1 MSQAAEVEFSVVGPP
16 PAGLWRVD
24 RADEP
29 LRPSWLEP
37 DDADLPSGG
46 NRFDSSDWG
55 TLYFATNLEGC
66 FAETLARFRPSAS
79 LLAVLKDD
87 DDWRRRGFMAPGSV
101 PADWRHR
108 RVAVRVEPYPGC
120 RFLDVE
126 VVESHVVLTQELAEE
141 LDDLGYDTLD
151 VAIVRGAD
159 RRVSRAMAEWTYL
172 AVDLGSD
179 EPAFGGVRYVSRLG
193 DWECWSIFDRTPLA
207 ELERRS
213 ITLEMPELLRVGARF
228 GLRLH

>member
-1 MSQAAEVEFSVVGPP
+1 MADVEFSVAGPP
-16 PAGLWRVD
+16 SGGLWRVA

-37 DDADLPSGG
+37 GDADLPSGG

-55 TLYFATNLEGC
+55 TLYFAMNLEGC
-66 FAETLARFRPSAS
+66 FAETLARFRPSAH

-87 DDWRRRGFMAPGSV
+87 DDWQRRGFMEPGSV

-108 RVAVRVEPYPGC
+108 RVAVRVELHRES

-126 VVESHVVLTQELAEE
+126 VAESHVVLTQELAEE
-141 LDDLGYDTLD
+141 LDDLGYAALD
-151 VAIVRGAD
+151 VAVVRGGD
-159 RRVSRAMAEWTYL
+159 RRVTRAIAEWAYL
-172 AVDLGSD
+172 AVDLDSD
-179 EPAFGGVRYVSRLG
+179 EPAFGGVRYVSRIG

-213 ITLEMPELLRVGARF
+213 IALEMPELVRIGARF
-228 GLRLH
+228 GLRLY

>member
-1 MSQAAEVEFSVVGPP
+1 VA
-16 PAGLWRVD
+16 

-37 DDADLPSGG
+37 GDADLPSGG

-55 TLYFATNLEGC
+55 TLYFAMNLEGC
-66 FAETLARFRPSAS
+66 FAETLARFRPSAH

-87 DDWRRRGFMAPGSV
+87 DDWQRRGFMEPGSV

-108 RVAVRVEPYPGC
+108 RVAVRVELHRES

-126 VVESHVVLTQELAEE
+126 VAESHVVLTQELAEE
-141 LDDLGYDTLD
+141 LDDLGYAALD
-151 VAIVRGAD
+151 VAVVRGGD
-159 RRVSRAMAEWTYL
+159 RRVTRAIAEWAYL
-172 AVDLGSD
+172 AVDLDSD
-179 EPAFGGVRYVSRLG
+179 EPAFGGVRYVSRIG

-213 ITLEMPELLRVGARF
+213 IALEMPELVRIGARF
-228 GLRLH
+228 GLRLY

>member
-1 MSQAAEVEFSVVGPP
+1 VADVEFSVAGPP
-16 PAGLWRVD
+16 SGGLWRVA

-37 DDADLPSGG
+37 VDADLPSGG

-55 TLYFATNLEGC
+55 TLYLATNLEGC
-66 FAETLARFRPSAS
+66 FAETLARFRPSAH

-87 DDWRRRGFMAPGSV
+87 DDWQRRGFMEPGSV

-108 RVAVRVEPYPGC
+108 RVAVRVELHRES

-126 VVESHVVLTQELAEE
+126 VAESHVVLTQELAEE
-141 LDDLGYDTLD
+141 LDDLGYEALD
-151 VAIVRGAD
+151 VAIVRGGD
-159 RRVSRAMAEWTYL
+159 RRVTRAIAEWAYL
-172 AVDLGSD
+172 AVDFDSD
-179 EPAFGGVRYVSRLG
+179 EPVFGGVRYVSRIG

-213 ITLEMPELLRVGARF
+213 ITLKMSELVRIGARF
-228 GLRLH
+228 GLRLY

>member
-1 MSQAAEVEFSVVGPP
+1 VADVEFSVAGPP
-16 PAGLWRVD
+16 SGGLWRVA

-37 DDADLPSGG
+37 GDADLPSGG

-66 FAETLARFRPSAS
+66 FAETLARFRPSAH
-79 LLAVLKDD
+79 LFAVLKGD
-87 DDWRRRGFMAPGSV
+87 DDWQRRGFMEPGSV

-108 RVAVRVEPYPGC
+108 RVAVRVELHRES

-126 VVESHVVLTQELAEE
+126 VAESHVVLTQELAEE
-141 LDDLGYDTLD
+141 LDDLGYEALD
-151 VAIVRGAD
+151 VAIVRGGD
-159 RRVSRAMAEWTYL
+159 RRVTRAIAEWAYL
-172 AVDLGSD
+172 AVDFDSD
-179 EPAFGGVRYVSRLG
+179 EPVFGGVRYVSRIG

-213 ITLEMPELLRVGARF
+213 ITLKMSELVRIGARF
-228 GLRLH
+228 GLRLY